1 MLTSNKTPTIILVN
15 TQLPE
20 NLGAVSRSML
30 NFNFKRLFVVSPEF
44 SIDHEKIKPVS
55 AGADIV
61 IKKMKLFNDYHDAI
75 KGFNTLIGTTNR
87 TRSIEQKVIDFDEL
101 LNLFENKNNEIGII
115 FGPERSG
122 LNNDHVSMCDYILKI
137 DTNKKFSSL
146 NLSHAVALICYEL
159 SKLKKKKGIDN
170 KITSAKKGEIINFI
184 DILCQDLEEKK
195 FFLVKERKKIMIQK
209 ITNIFNKISL
219 TSDDVKILF
228 GIFKALKKR
237 AK

>member
-159 SKLKKKKGIDN
+159 SKLKKKK
-170 KITSAKKGEIINFI
+170 
-184 DILCQDLEEKK
+184 
-195 FFLVKERKKIMIQK
+195 RY
-209 ITNIFNKISL
+209 
-219 TSDDVKILF
+219 
-228 GIFKALKKR
+228 
-237 AK
+237 